1 MRTCGKRFSS
11 QICHFWEVSKWIS
24 IGNESMYISNTFP
37 LDVGL
42 GQENAEEQK
51 RKCFQP
57 FDVHSDM
64 RAVIRSDGMI
74 SVNIAKKC
82 KELAK
87 RCTSIE
93 NIREGC
99 KYVLGQDL
107 FYATEFFTVNV
118 AKAARRIENEYN
130 MQADAIRVTENMR
143 KNMHKQAYESCKG
156 TLT

>member
-1 MRTCGKRFSS
+1 
-11 QICHFWEVSKWIS
+11 
-24 IGNESMYISNTFP
+24 MYISNTFP

-107 FYATEFFTVNV
+107 FYATEFFPINV